1 MKNKNCI
8 ICSNYKGKRV
18 CKVNNNSLICPVCC
32 AKTRTPDCDG
42 CIYYTQAQ
50 RFAKEKTNTQKSE
63 EFFVAFY
70 PEIDETVDKAL
81 AMVEKGKIESG
92 KKIITDLF
100 IKHPNYHTVQYAMGV
115 LCVMQDRYDDA
126 IRYFDKAVKIYPYF
140 VEAWFNKGA
149 AHHRKLEI
157 GEMIKAF
164 QKVVELGEPS
174 DDFVRHAKNFIKGL
188 EKQVSKK
195 NGLTLDGYLKAMDI
209 FNDAFAAMGK
219 KEWEKAIAGFQKVLS
234 FEPQHTQSYGNIGI
248 CYAFLGLK
256 QDALN
261 AFDKALELDPDY
273 EPAILNRIAVA
284 SLEEGERLSK
294 CKYESVEY
302 YKDYSLRDKSL
313 IGKILNN
320 LKMKSHN

>member
-32 AKTRTPDCDG
+32 AKTRTTDCDG
-42 CIYYTQAQ
+42 CIYYEQAQ
-50 RFAKEKTNTQKSE
+50 RFTKEKTNTQKSE
-63 EFFVAFY
+63 DFIAAFY

-92 KKIITDLF
+92 KKIIKDLL

-115 LCVMQDRYDDA
+115 LCVMQDRYDEA
-126 IRYFDKAVKIYPYF
+126 IPYFDKAVKIYPYF

-149 AHHRKLEI
+149 AHHKKLEI

-174 DDFVRHAKNFIKGL
+174 EYFVRQAKKIIKGL
-188 EKQVSKK
+188 EKQVSK
-195 NGLTLDGYLKAMDI
+195 NTGLTLDGYLKAMDI
-209 FNDAFAAMGK
+209 FNDAFADMEK
-219 KEWEKAIAGFQKVLS
+219 MEWEKAIANFQKVLS
-234 FEPQHTQSYGNIGI
+234 FDPKHTQSYGNIGI
-248 CYAFLGLK
+248 CYAHLGLK

-261 AFDKALELDPDY
+261 ALDKALELDPDY
-273 EPAILNRIAVA
+273 KPAIVNRKAVD
-284 SLEEGERLSK
+284 SLKEGERLSK
-294 CKYESVEY
+294 YIYESVEY
-302 YKDYSLRDKSL
+302 YKDYSSRNKSL
-313 IGKILNN
+313 IGRIFK
-320 LKMKSHN
+320 